1 MLDTLKIDI
10 FKKLLLVTIGLV
22 LTSVGIKILAL
33 SKLTFGGT
41 AGIGTILSYGSQYSW
56 GFWFFIANIPFFIIS
71 FQQLGKWFTLSS
83 FMSISAISIIR
94 DSLDFI
100 ILPEINI
107 FLASILA
114 GILIGIGITFVLNN
128 GSSLGGIHILALF
141 LDQKLKINRGLSIFI
156 CDSLIVLLSALM
168 IGWGTAFISIISI
181 FIASSIVG
189 RYKKSPIKE
198 MQEETSPVPQSTIRH

>member
-1 MLDTLKIDI
+1 MLETLKIDI
-10 FKKLLLVTIGLV
+10 FKKLILVTIGLV
-22 LTSVGIKILAL
+22 FTAIGIKILAL

-41 AGIGTILSYGSQYSW
+41 AGIGTILSYGSDYSW
-56 GFWFFIANIPFFIIS
+56 GFWFFIVNIPFFIIS

-100 ILPEINI
+100 VLPEINTLI
-107 FLASILA
+107 ASVLA
-114 GILIGIGITFVLNN
+114 GIFVGIGITLVLNN

-141 LDQKLKINRGLSIFI
+141 LDQKLKINRGVSIFV
-156 CDSLIVLLSALM
+156 CDSLIVVISALM
-168 IGWGTAFISIISI
+168 IGWSTAFISIISI